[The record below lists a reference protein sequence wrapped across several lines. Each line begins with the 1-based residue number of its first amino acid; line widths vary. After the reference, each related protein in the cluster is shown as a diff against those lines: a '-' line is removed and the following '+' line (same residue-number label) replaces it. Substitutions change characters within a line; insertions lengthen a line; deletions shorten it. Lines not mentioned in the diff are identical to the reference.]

1 VGAIAE
7 RWERRDPLR
16 LLGGLHYL
24 VLGGEASW
32 AAVDEALERHA
43 DFLRRFVAEQPV
55 QTNEVQRC
63 WVLLP
68 LFLHAAGDA
77 EAVDVVEL
85 GSSAGLNLLWDRY
98 RYRYERGSWGPPDAP
113 LTLAGEERRPLTEK
127 LLQSGLRVRSR
138 IGIDRLPVDA
148 TTAQGARLL
157 KSFVW
162 AGQDDRL
169 ERLERAIAA
178 LRADPPTI
186 VRGDAAEALPGVLDA
201 LPRDALTLVFQT
213 SVLEYLSQEGRE
225 QLRNVIDGADR
236 DLVFVSS
243 GSPRTEPRAWGM
255 RIYRPGG
262 ERVFVGHADYH
273 GTWLDYDL

>member
-1 VGAIAE
+1 MGALADG
-7 RWERRDPLR
+7 WQARDPLR

-24 VLGGEASW
+24 VLAGEASW
-32 AAVDEALERHA
+32 DAVDEALERHA

-68 LFLHAAGDA
+68 LFLHAAGAA

-85 GSSAGLNLLWDRY
+85 GASAGLNLLWDRY
-98 RYRYERGSWGPPDAP
+98 RYRYERGGWGPPDAP
-113 LTLAGEERRPLTEK
+113 LTLAGEERRPLPAE
-127 LLQSGLRVRSR
+127 LLQSGLRVHSR
-138 IGIDRLPVDA
+138 IGIDRSPVDA
-148 TTAQGARLL
+148 TTAEGARLL
-157 KSFVW
+157 RSFVW
-162 AGQDDRL
+162 AGQDERL
-169 ERLERAIAA
+169 DRLERAISV
-178 LRADPPTI
+178 LRPDPPRI
-186 VRGDAAEALPGVLDA
+186 VRGDAAEALPRVLDG
-201 LPRDALTLVFQT
+201 LPRDGLTLVFQT
-213 SVLEYLSQEGRE
+213 SVLEYLSQEARE
-225 QLRNVIDGADR
+225 HLRDVIDRADL

-243 GSPRTEPRAWGM
+243 GTPRTERRAWGM